1 MKDSDEKDLKK
12 ESLPSPKGEE
22 KAPVKKDFKL
32 NDRNVPMSRKN
43 RIFGDGKDWF
53 DTHVEVLSFSGD
65 TEKDK
70 EFSKKF
76 KAKLKE
82 EVKKKLT
89 NDLVKRKEVK
99 ND

>member
-1 MKDSDEKDLKK
+1 ME
-12 ESLPSPKGEE
+12 
-22 KAPVKKDFKL
+22 VKIV
-32 NDRNVPMSRKN
+32 N
-43 RIFGDGKDWF
+43 KDWF

>member
-1 MKDSDEKDLKK
+1 
-12 ESLPSPKGEE
+12 
-22 KAPVKKDFKL
+22 
-32 NDRNVPMSRKN
+32 MS
-43 RIFGDGKDWF
+43 KDWF